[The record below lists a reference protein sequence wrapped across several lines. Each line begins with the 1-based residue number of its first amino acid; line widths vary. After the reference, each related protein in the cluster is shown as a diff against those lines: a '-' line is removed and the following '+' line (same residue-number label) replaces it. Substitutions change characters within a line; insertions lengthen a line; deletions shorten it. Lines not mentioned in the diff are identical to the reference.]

1 MQSHSFLS
9 RVRRKLPD
17 LHPAERRLGDLICD
31 FPGEVASYSAS
42 ELAALAGVSNATV
55 SRFVKR
61 LGYASYEDARRDAR
75 TESSSGSRLYTR
87 QTGTEPAAAPDSFIE
102 TDIRNVR
109 ESLEGIDRAAI
120 DALAAR
126 ILDAR
131 KVWCVGYRA
140 SNPLASYLCWQ
151 LLQVVDEAVP
161 VPGGGQTMGEHVARM
176 GPDDLVIAFGLR
188 RRIAAFGGLLDAIRG
203 TGAQVALITDEGAPE
218 DRQVDW
224 HFRCETR
231 SSGPLFSHVG
241 VMALLNLVTNR
252 TIELADDSGRQ
263 RLQAIESMND
273 LLNEL

>member
-1 MQSHSFLS
+1 MQSQSFLS

-17 LHPAERRLGDLICD
+17 LHPAERRLGELICD

-42 ELAALAGVSNATV
+42 ELAALAEVSNATV

-75 TESSSGSRLYTR
+75 SESSSGSRLYTR
-87 QTGTEPAAAPDSFIE
+87 QTGAEPAAAPDAFVE
-102 TDIRNVR
+102 TDIANIR
-109 ESLEGIDRAAI
+109 ESLEGVSRAGV

-126 ILDAR
+126 ILAAR
-131 KVWCVGYRA
+131 RVWCVGYRA

-151 LLQVVDEAVP
+151 LLQVVEDAVP

-176 GPDDLVIAFGLR
+176 APGDVVIVFGLR
-188 RRIAAFGGLLDAIRG
+188 RRIAGFGQLLDAVRG
-203 TGAQVALITDEGAPE
+203 TGAAVALVTDEGAPE

-224 HFRCETR
+224 HFRCATR

-241 VMALLNLVTNR
+241 VMALLNLLTNR
-252 TIELADDSGRQ
+252 AIELAGDSGLQ
-263 RLQAIESMND
+263 RLGAIESMND
-273 LLNEL
+273 LLDEL